1 MSDSAS
7 RRCVSFNIPKTLVIH
22 DQILRIRKTIP
33 FYENLSLYMLPRFH
47 FSPSQCETRSPPTA
61 GIKVKSRLNNQ
72 TVDIFLPLGAQG
84 IYPGD
89 ILEVYR

>member
-1 MSDSAS
+1 MSESSA
-7 RRCVSFNIPKTLVIH
+7 RRCVTFNIPKTLVIH
-22 DQILRIRKTIP
+22 DKILRIRKTIP

-47 FSPSQCETRSPPTA
+47 YSASQSYTRIPPSS
-61 GIKVKSRLNNQ
+61 ILKVKSRINNQ
-72 TVDIFLPLGAQG
+72 IIDIFTPLGAQG